1 MGLRAV
7 ILGCGSSGGVP
18 RVGGDWGFCDP
29 ANPKNK
35 RSRSSLY
42 VEHWIGEKMPA
53 PEDRTA
59 IVIDTSPDLRE
70 QFLAANIKRLDAVV
84 FTHEHADQSHGIDD
98 LRAIAYRMQSQI
110 PTYMDQ
116 NTKDHVHKRFEYCFE
131 MPEGRVHPP
140 ILKLQPLMKSGDRVK
155 IEGPGG
161 TLSLDV
167 FQVSHGPTK
176 SLGFIIDDKIGYAP
190 DVWDVPDEAI
200 SALADV
206 DTFIVDS
213 LRYNAHPTHA
223 NTDKSLSWLARARAR
238 RGVLTN
244 LHIDMDYDTLKAEL
258 PPMVVPAYD
267 GMEII
272 LSSPMMDQEAA

>member
-1 MGLRAV
+1 MGLRAI

-18 RVGGDWGFCDP
+18 RIGGDWGTCDP

-42 VEHWIGEKMPA
+42 VEYWDSEEMPS
-53 PEDRTA
+53 PENRTA
-59 IVIDTSPDLRE
+59 IVVDTSPDLRE
-70 QFLAANIKRLDAVV
+70 QFLAADIKRLDAVV

-98 LRAIAYRMQSQI
+98 LRAIAYRMQTQI

-116 NTKDHVHKRFEYCFE
+116 NTKANVYTRFEYCFE
-131 MPEGRVHPP
+131 KPEGRVHPP
-140 ILKLQPLMKSGDRVK
+140 ILDLQPLMKSGDRVE
-155 IEGPGG
+155 IDGPGG
-161 TLSLDV
+161 VLKFDV
-167 FQVSHGPTK
+167 LEVSHGPTS
-176 SLGFIIDDKIGYAP
+176 SLGFVFDNQLGYAP
-190 DVWDVPDEAI
+190 DVWEVPDKAI
-200 SALADV
+200 DALADV

-244 LHIDMDYDTLKAEL
+244 LHIDMDYETLREEL
-258 PPMVVPAYD
+258 PPLTVPAYD
-267 GMEII
+267 GMEIR
-272 LSSPMMDQEAA
+272 LPHLTEEGAV

>member
-29 ANPKNK
+29 SNQKNK

-42 VEHWIGEKMPA
+42 VEYWDGEDMPA
-53 PEDRTA
+53 PENRTA

-98 LRAIAYRMQSQI
+98 LRAVAYRMRTQI

-116 NTKDHVHKRFEYCFE
+116 NTKNHVHTRFEYCFE

-140 ILKLQPLMKSGDRVK
+140 ILELQPLMKSGDRVE
-155 IEGPGG
+155 IVGPGG
-161 TLSLDV
+161 ALALDV
-167 FQVSHGPTK
+167 FEVSHGPTT
-176 SLGFIIDDKIGYAP
+176 SLGFIFDDKLGYAP

-200 SALADV
+200 EALADI

-223 NTDKSLSWLARARAR
+223 NTDKSLSWLARVRAR
-238 RGVLTN
+238 QGILTN
-244 LHIDMDYDTLKAEL
+244 LHIDMDYETLKAEL
-258 PPMVVPAYD
+258 PPMAVPAYD

-272 LSSPMMDQEAA
+272 LPLMADQKAA

>member
-29 ANPKNK
+29 SNKKNK

-42 VEHWIGEKMPA
+42 VEYWDGEDMPA
-53 PEDRTA
+53 PENRTA

-98 LRAIAYRMQSQI
+98 LRAVAYRMRTQI

-116 NTKDHVHKRFEYCFE
+116 NTKNHVYTRFEYCFE

-140 ILKLQPLMKSGDRVK
+140 ILDLQPLMKSGDRVE
-155 IEGPGG
+155 IDGPGG
-161 TLSLDV
+161 TLKLDV
-167 FQVSHGPTK
+167 FEVSHGPTR
-176 SLGFIIDDKIGYAP
+176 SLGFIFDDQLGYAP

-200 SALADV
+200 EALAGV

-223 NTDKSLSWLARARAR
+223 NTDKSLSWLARVRAR
-238 RGVLTN
+238 QGVLTN
-244 LHIDMDYDTLKAEL
+244 LHIDMDYETLGNEL
-258 PPMVVPAYD
+258 PPMAVPAYD

-272 LSSPMMDQEAA
+272 LPPMADQKAV